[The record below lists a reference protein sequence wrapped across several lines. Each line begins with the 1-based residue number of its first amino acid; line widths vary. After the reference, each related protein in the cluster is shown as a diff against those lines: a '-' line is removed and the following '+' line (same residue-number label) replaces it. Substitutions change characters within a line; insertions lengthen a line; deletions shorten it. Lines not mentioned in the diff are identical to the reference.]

1 MSGPIIR
8 KYGFPDFDRIF
19 GSKPIQHGKETQAE
33 PAADPDSSGQPAD
46 LPHSGEKVDP
56 KDPSSAGTIAPATEF
71 GGAVD

>member
-19 GSKPIQHGKETQAE
+19 GSKPIQHGKEAPAE
-33 PAADPDSSGQPAD
+33 PTPGPDSASLPAD
-46 LPHSGEKVDP
+46 LPHSGVKVDP
-56 KDPSSAGTIAPATEF
+56 KDPSSAGTIAPSTEF